1 MFLFYNFTVVRE
13 SDIGYKE
20 TNIFN
25 FPQSARV
32 SCCSSSCVTVSIDQN
47 LFSKETRKLKFY
59 LLLFAVSLLCFTPW
73 SHLASFPLPPFCMH
87 FFDILV
93 WSLLRCPCV
102 WHVCVT
108 ETSGLSVQPNPGAD
122 TVPSW
127 VMGWAQPQLSEVKRR
142 RMKLALTWVGR
153 GGTSCKTAACVWVLG
168 GLAVWGVLHTH
179 SHTAHWWK
187 VFHLL
192 QPLLLWGEE
201 RFPKLGIKY
210 N

>member
-32 SCCSSSCVTVSIDQN
+32 SCCSSSCVTVSTNQN
-47 LFSKETRKLKFY
+47 LLSKETRKLKFY
-59 LLLFAVSLLCFTPW
+59 LLLFTVSPLCFTPW

-87 FFDILV
+87 FLTFLYGHCCTVLACDM
-93 WSLLRCPCV
+93 S
-102 WHVCVT
+102 VT

-142 RMKLALTWVGR
+142 RIKLALTWVGR
-153 GGTSCKTAACVWVLG
+153 GGAGCKTPACVWVLG

-179 SHTAHWWK
+179 SHTA
-187 VFHLL
+187 
-192 QPLLLWGEE
+192 Q
-201 RFPKLGIKY
+201 
-210 N
+210 